1 MTTYY
6 KEENKEITKSTPF
19 EKVAKTWGS
28 YETTEEN
35 IVRGYD
41 GKLYLE
47 SECPET
53 PPPTEEEQRQKRQQ
67 AFTEEAD
74 PLRYNYDEDCA
85 RYGYDSEQALASK
98 EIWLAKKDEIRER
111 YPYPVDTDP
120 EYDVLVEG

>member
-1 MTTYY
+1 MY
-6 KEENKEITKSTPF
+6 KVIKDNKIIGISEGTP
-19 EKVAKTWGS
+19 KLLDD
-28 YETTEEN
+28 YEVVEDAEHTCEDYEQYN
-35 IVRGYD
+35 GA
-41 GKLYLE
+41 YLLKE
-47 SECPET
+47 DV

-111 YPYPVDTDP
+111 YPYPVENDP
-120 EYDVLVEG
+120 EYSILIQG